1 MIDNVAIILPI
12 FDGYEDM
19 WEDCIRLI
27 KKNWKDHPPIYVF
40 SNILQKDWEGVTC
53 IPVGED
59 AEWSKKIQ
67 KAVELVDKKYFILM
81 LEDFFI
87 GEIVKNDSV
96 DELITFMEKNRINFC
111 KLCDNNNIIKK
122 RKERFNSEY
131 PYQVIFED
139 EEYGISLQTAIW
151 EKNFL
156 EKLVG
161 RENYNA
167 WQFELN
173 QVRIARTANHV
184 KMQNAIFDPRNILNI
199 KHGALQ
205 GQLLPHTVKYF
216 YKIGDPLNCQ
226 RVIMSRKTYLQY
238 CIKQIGRDLTPKF
251 AKKFVKNIARQF
263 GMIFVEDKWMTKDEK
278 NI

>member
-87 GEIVKNDSV
+87 GEIVKNDSI

-216 YKIGDPLNCQ
+216 DNIGDPLNCQ

-251 AKKFVKNIARQF
+251 AKKFVKSIARHF

>member
-1 MIDNVAIILPI
+1 MSEDVAIILPI

-27 KKNWKDHPPIYVF
+27 KKNWKDHPAIYVF
-40 SNILQKDWEGVTC
+40 SNVLQKDWEGVTC

-67 KAVELVDKKYFILM
+67 KAIDVVDEKYFILM

-87 GEIVKNDSV
+87 GDVVKANLV
-96 DELITFMEKNRINFC
+96 DELIAFMEKNGIDFC
-111 KLCDNNNIIKK
+111 KLCDNNNIVKK
-122 RKERFNSEY
+122 RKDKFDSAY

-139 EEYGISLQTAIW
+139 EEYGISLQTSIW
-151 EKNFL
+151 RKTFL

-173 QVRIARTANHV
+173 QVKIARNANHI

-205 GQLLPHTVKYF
+205 GQLLPPTVKYF
-216 YKIGDPLNCQ
+216 EKIGNPLNCQ
-226 RVIMSRKTYLQY
+226 RPIMTRKTYLQY
-238 CIKQIGRDLTPKF
+238 WIKQLGRDLTPKV
-251 AKKFVKNIARQF
+251 AKGIVKSIGRQF
-263 GMIFVEDKWMTKDEK
+263 GMNFVEDKWMTKNEK
-278 NI
+278 NS